1 MPSRLAGFVCLS
13 VVMVTTACY
22 GGMEHILYQR
32 SFSYAKGS
40 LLISEMSRHTDN
52 N

>member
-22 GGMEHILYQR
+22 GGMEHT
-32 SFSYAKGS
+32 
-40 LLISEMSRHTDN
+40 LLIKMTIYNISEIS
-52 N
+52 